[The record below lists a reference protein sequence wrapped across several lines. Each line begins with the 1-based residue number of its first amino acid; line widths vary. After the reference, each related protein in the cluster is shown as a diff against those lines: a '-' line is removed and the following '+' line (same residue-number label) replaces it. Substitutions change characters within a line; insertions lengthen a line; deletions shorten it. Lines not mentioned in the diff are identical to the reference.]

1 MYIYG
6 DAMRDTGG
14 SGREKIEKLVL
25 RNSRHGPPFF

>member
-6 DAMRDTGG
+6 DAMRDKGG
-14 SGREKIEKLVL
+14 SGLAKIKKPVL